1 MFPLI
6 DDIPHRRL
14 PIVSYG
20 LILVNVLIF
29 FWEMSLGPQL
39 NAVIQQIAF
48 VPARFSLTGG
58 LEAWLPIFTS
68 MFLHGGSWHLIS
80 NMVALW
86 IFGDNVE
93 DRLGHGRFLLLYL
106 LSGVAAALLHW
117 AFYPASTVPTV
128 GASGAISGVLGA
140 YLVLFPHAN
149 VYTLLFIPF
158 FWMDIV
164 RIRAYYYLGIWL
176 LTQLF
181 NGVFSLAIKTFQT
194 AGGVAWWAH
203 VGGFIAGVILVLLL
217 RRPET
222 KRWPDQYRAF

>member
-6 DDIPHRRL
+6 DDIPHRKL
-14 PIVSYG
+14 PFVTYALIALNIV
-20 LILVNVLIF
+20 VF
-29 FWEMSLGPQL
+29 FWEVTLGPQL
-39 NAVIQQIAF
+39 NGVIQQIAF
-48 VPARFSLTGG
+48 VPARFSPTGG

-117 AFYPASTVPTV
+117 AFYPTSTVPIV

-140 YLVLFPHAN
+140 YLILFPYAH

-158 FWMDIV
+158 FWMEIV
-164 RIRAYYYLGIWL
+164 AIRAYYYLGIWL

-181 NGVFSLAIKTFQT
+181 NGMFSLSVKTWQT
-194 AGGVAWWAH
+194 GGGIAWWAH
-203 VGGFIAGVILVLLL
+203 VGGFIAGVILVFLL
-217 RRPET
+217 RRPEP